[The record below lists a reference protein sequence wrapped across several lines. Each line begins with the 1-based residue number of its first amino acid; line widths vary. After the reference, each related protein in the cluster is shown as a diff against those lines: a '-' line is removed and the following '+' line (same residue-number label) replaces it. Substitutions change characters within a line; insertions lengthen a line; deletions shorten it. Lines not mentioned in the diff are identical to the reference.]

1 MPYQYSIDGVQA
13 TGRGEIPTRR
23 IGAELP
29 YSFMFKRR
37 ANARDAEQRH
47 ADVIERLR
55 YATDEHLDIHPV
67 LEGAPM
73 YTDQS
78 PQGADPLVAID
89 ATGSGPPPVPRV
101 WGLIVGGDDA
111 ADPTGGVLAV
121 DLDVLALAPLAE
133 YADRGTVKEKFEA
146 AGPA

>member
-1 MPYQYSIDGVQA
+1 MSYDWSIDGVQA
-13 TGRGEIPTRR
+13 TGRGEIPTLR

-29 YSFMFKRR
+29 YQFVFQHRS
-37 ANARDAEQRH
+37 NARDAEARH
-47 ADVIERLR
+47 ADVLERLR

-78 PQGADPLVAID
+78 PEGADPLVAID

-101 WGLIVGGDDA
+101 WGLIVGGADA
-111 ADPTGGVLAV
+111 ADPSGAVLGV

-133 YADRGTVKEKFEA
+133 YADRAAVKDRFEA
-146 AGPA
+146 AGPG

>member
-1 MPYQYSIDGVQA
+1 V
-13 TGRGEIPTRR
+13 
-23 IGAELP
+23 L
-29 YSFMFKRR
+29 
-37 ANARDAEQRH
+37 
-47 ADVIERLR
+47 ERLQ

-78 PQGADPLVAID
+78 PEGHDPLVAID

-101 WGLIVGGDDA
+101 WGLIVGGEDA
-111 ADPTGGVLAV
+111 ADPSGAVLAV

-133 YADRGTVKEKFEA
+133 YADRAAVKDEFEA
-146 AGPA
+146 TGPS

>member
-13 TGRGEIPTRR
+13 TGRGEIPTRQ

-29 YSFMFKRR
+29 YSFVFERR
-37 ANARDAEQRH
+37 PNARDAEARH
-47 ADVIERLR
+47 ADVLDRLQ

-78 PQGADPLVAID
+78 PEGYDPLVAID
-89 ATGSGPPPVPRV
+89 ATGSGPPRVPRV

-111 ADPTGGVLAV
+111 ADPSGAVLAV

>member
-1 MPYQYSIDGVQA
+1 MSYEWSIDGVRA
-13 TGRGEIPTRR
+13 IDRDEIPTPQ
-23 IGAELP
+23 IGAELD
-29 YSFMFKRR
+29 YSFIFERR
-37 ANARDAEQRH
+37 PNARDAEQRH
-47 ADVIERLR
+47 ADVLDRLH

-78 PQGADPLVAID
+78 PEGYDPLVEID
-89 ATGSGPPPVPRV
+89 ATGSGPPRVPRV

-111 ADPTGGVLAV
+111 ADPSGAVLAV

-133 YADRGTVKEKFEA
+133 YNDRATVKDEFEA
-146 AGPA
+146 TGPA

>member
-1 MPYQYSIDGVQA
+1 MPYEYSIDGVEA

-29 YSFMFKRR
+29 YSFVFEPQP
-37 ANARDAEQRH
+37 NARDAEQRH
-47 ADVIERLR
+47 ADVLDRLH
-55 YATDEHLDIHPV
+55 YATDEHLDVYPT

-73 YTDQS
+73 YRDQS

-111 ADPTGGVLAV
+111 ADPSGAVLAV
-121 DLDVLALAPLAE
+121 DLDVLALAPLSE
-133 YADRGTVKEKFEA
+133 YNDRAVVREKF
-146 AGPA
+146 

>member
-29 YSFMFKRR
+29 YSFVFERR
-37 ANARDAEQRH
+37 PNARDAEARH
-47 ADVIERLR
+47 ADVLERLR
-55 YATDEHLDIHPV
+55 YATDEHLDIYPT
-67 LEGAPM
+67 LSGAPM
-73 YTDQS
+73 YRDQS
-78 PQGADPLVAID
+78 PEGYDPLVEID

-101 WGLIVGGDDA
+101 WGLIVGGTDA
-111 ADPTGGVLAV
+111 AHPSGAVLAV

-133 YADRGTVKEKFEA
+133 YDDSAVVREKFEA
-146 AGPA
+146 TGPA